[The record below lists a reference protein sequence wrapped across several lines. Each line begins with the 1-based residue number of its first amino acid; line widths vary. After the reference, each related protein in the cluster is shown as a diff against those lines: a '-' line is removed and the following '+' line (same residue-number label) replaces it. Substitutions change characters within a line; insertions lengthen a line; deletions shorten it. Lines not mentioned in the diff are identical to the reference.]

1 MLRVKLTLV
10 AKKDIP
16 KTGYVKGSIC
26 ELENDVTNTQ
36 NGLFF
41 HELNSDWEIVEMSI
55 LEYAPIKKH
64 F

>member
-10 AKKDIP
+10 AKKYIP
-16 KTGYVKGSIC
+16 KTGYVRGSIC

-41 HELNSDWEIVEMSI
+41 HELDSDWEIVEMSI